1 MLKSLLVVVIVV
13 LFLWYTSKDI
23 MQYAPYSP
31 CRFLA
36 RIDDQFEMRPSLIR
50 INNQIDTVGKCGGE
64 DRVSSSEFQRMC
76 ARSPISPFPSSHK
89 NQ

>member
-1 MLKSLLVVVIVV
+1 MPPI
-13 LFLWYTSKDI
+13 
-23 MQYAPYSP
+23 PP

-50 INNQIDTVGKCGGE
+50 INNQFDTVGKRGGE
-64 DRVSSSEFQRMC
+64 DRVSSGKFQRMC
-76 ARSPISPFPSSHK
+76 AKSSISPFPSSHK